1 MTVRERILIM
11 KLLEQQEKDPECL
24 NRLGVR
30 ITIHRA
36 ETIDPEERKE
46 KRDV

>member
-24 NRLGVR
+24 KRLGVH
-30 ITIHRA
+30 ITMNPVVS
-36 ETIDPEERKE
+36 TDTKERKE